1 MANGPLCYEHESEFV
16 DNRKEKLMRKLLNTV
31 LYGATALVLF
41 TGSAYGQSTVEVY
54 KSPT

>member
-1 MANGPLCYEHESEFV
+1 
-16 DNRKEKLMRKLLNTV
+16 MRTIMKGLL
-31 LYGATALVLF
+31 YCATALVLV